1 MAKAWKTVIVLVVIL
16 LTLGVILAGAGLLT
30 GASWSRVWTQLSGSL
45 QVLNDQLREMERL
58 TPRLPW
64 L

>member
-1 MAKAWKTVIVLVVIL
+1 MAKAWKTVIILVVIL

-45 QVLNDQLREMERL
+45 QELEARLREMERM
-58 TPRLPW
+58 TAQLPW
-64 L
+64 M

>member
-45 QVLNDQLREMERL
+45 QVLDDQLREMERL
-58 TPRLPW
+58 TAQLPW

>member
-58 TPRLPW
+58 TAQLPW